1 MSDPTEE
8 AGDTLLVQAR
18 GGDGEALGRLLER
31 YRAYL
36 TLLARVQIG
45 RRLQG
50 KVDAADVVQDA
61 FLEAHRHF
69 GQFQGQTEPVFVR
82 WLRGVL
88 AGNLAHLV
96 RRYCKTRGRNV
107 GLEQALV
114 RELDSSSDVLE
125 NGLVADGSTP
135 SEQAARREQ
144 ALLLAAALEKLP
156 ADYRE
161 VILLRQ
167 MDGLSFA
174 DVAARMAR
182 TEDSVQKLWVRAL
195 DRLRQVLDSPH

>member
-1 MSDPTEE
+1 MTGDTQ
-8 AGDTLLVQAR
+8 GNDDTLLAGAR
-18 GGDGEALGRLLER
+18 GGDRQALGSLLER
-31 YRAYL
+31 YRPYL

-50 KVDAADVVQDA
+50 KVDPADVVQDT
-61 FLEAHRHF
+61 FLAAHRHF
-69 GQFQGQTEPVFVR
+69 GQFQGTSEANFVR

-96 RRYCKTRGRNV
+96 RRYCKTQGRNLQ
-107 GLEQALV
+107 LEQALEQ
-114 RELDSSSDVLE
+114 ELDSSSAVLE
-125 NGLVADGSTP
+125 AGLAADGSTP

-144 ALLLAAALEKLP
+144 ALILAAALEQLP

-167 MDGLSFA
+167 MDGLTFPE
-174 DVAARMAR
+174 VAARMAR

-195 DRLRQVLDSPH
+195 DRLRQVLESP